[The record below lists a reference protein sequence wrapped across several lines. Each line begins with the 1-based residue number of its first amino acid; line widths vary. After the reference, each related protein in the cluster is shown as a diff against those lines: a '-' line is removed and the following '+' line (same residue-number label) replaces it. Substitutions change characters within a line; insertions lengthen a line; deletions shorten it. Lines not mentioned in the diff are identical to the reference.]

1 MSQGLR
7 RNALTS
13 KAVMMCLRARQ
24 EAVTHPV
31 QLDIG
36 MLRGRQAQRVDLD
49 VAEGP
54 GVASGRLGAHLAHH
68 LVQRHG
74 LACARHA
81 RHVQTLPQALIACAS
96 RERLG

>member
-1 MSQGLR
+1 
-7 RNALTS
+7 
-13 KAVMMCLRARQ
+13 
-24 EAVTHPV
+24 
-31 QLDIG
+31 
-36 MLRGRQAQRVDLD
+36 
-49 VAEGP
+49 
-54 GVASGRLGAHLAHH
+54 LAHH